1 MKTKNCI
8 LSLVFF
14 TISFM
19 VYSQDGVLDP
29 SFGDNGIVTMDFYSF
44 KDFSFGISQQSSG
57 KIISTGEIQTGNDT
71 SQGSLVRFQTNGSLD
86 ASFGNNGIVLLDLG
100 AYFYNYNTIFSLD
113 NDELIAGGTI
123 GNWGEKDFII
133 SKFMPNGGVD
143 SGYGVNGNKII
154 DFLTEDD
161 VLLQIIQHNGKTLAM
176 GRSKVGLEYFISLA
190 KILSTGELDTDFGID
205 GLLTLD
211 INEGYFNS
219 FSASLQDD
227 NSIILSFTENLNSNN
242 RVNKISK
249 LLENG
254 TIDNTFGNDGVIEIL
269 FSDVNNIQ
277 SIIEVDSNNRILIMV
292 TQSIELDEFSSS
304 ISRYTP
310 TGNLDTSFGTNGFYN
325 FETSFYSQKII
336 VQPNSRILVG
346 GGIPGFESSLFTLKR
361 LFNNGTVDNSL
372 NGNVYGNFENSD
384 FILHD
389 DGKILATGSTYWYDG
404 PEDMVLVRYNND
416 PLSISDNNINNLI
429 VFPNPSKG
437 IFNITHNFIDSEK
450 SYQISDITGKIIQ
463 QANLSGEQTQVDI
476 SQFENGVYLFTSEG
490 NTVRII
496 KN

>member
-1 MKTKNCI
+1 MKTKNGI
-8 LSLVFF
+8 LSFVFF
-14 TISFM
+14 TISFL
-19 VYSQDGVLDP
+19 VFSQDGVLDP
-29 SFGDNGIVTMDFYSF
+29 SFGDNGIVTMDFYNY
-44 KDFSFGISQQSSG
+44 KDYSFGISQQNSG
-57 KIISTGEIQTGNDT
+57 KIISTGQIETENDI

-86 ASFGNNGIVLLDLG
+86 TTFGNDGVVLLDLG
-100 AYFYNYNTIFSLD
+100 TYFYYYNTIFSLD

-133 SKFMPNGGVD
+133 SKFMPNGDVD

-161 VLLQIIQHNGKTLAM
+161 VLLQTIQHNGKTLAM
-176 GRSKVGLEYFISLA
+176 GRSKVGSEYFISLA
-190 KILSTGELDTDFGID
+190 KLLPSGELDTDFGID

-227 NSIILSFTENLNSNN
+227 NSIILSFTEDLNSNN
-242 RVNKISK
+242 RANKIIK

-269 FSDVNNIQ
+269 FSDVNNIR
-277 SIIEVDSNNRILIMV
+277 STIEVDSNNKILFMI
-292 TQSIELDEFSSS
+292 TQDIELDVYSSS
-304 ISRYTP
+304 ISRYTS
-310 TGNLDTSFGTNGFYN
+310 TGNLDTTFGTNGFYN
-325 FETSFYSQKII
+325 FETSFYSRKII
-336 VQPNSRILVG
+336 IQPNSRILIG
-346 GGIPGFESSLFTLKR
+346 GGIPGFESSQFVLKR
-361 LFNNGTVDNSL
+361 LFDNGTIDNSL
-372 NGNVYGNFENSD
+372 NENIYGNFENSD
-384 FILHD
+384 FILQE

-416 PLSISDNNINNLI
+416 PLSISDNNIKNLI

-437 IFNITHNFIDSEK
+437 IFNITHGFIVSETT
-450 SYQISDITGKIIQ
+450 YQILDITGKLIQ
-463 QANLSGEQTQVDI
+463 QGNMSGEQTQLDI

-490 NTVRII
+490 STVRLI

>member
-1 MKTKNCI
+1 MKSKNRI
-8 LSLVFF
+8 LSLLFF
-14 TISFM
+14 TISLIVF
-19 VYSQDGVLDP
+19 SQDGVLDP
-29 SFGDNGIVTMDFYSF
+29 SFGDNGIVMMDFYSF
-44 KDFSFGISQQSSG
+44 RDYSFSISQQSSG
-57 KIISTGEIQTGNDT
+57 KIISAGQIQTENNIA
-71 SQGSLVRFQTNGSLD
+71 QGSLVRFQTNGSLD
-86 ASFGNNGIVLLDLG
+86 TSFGNNGIVLLDLG
-100 AYFYNYNTIFSLD
+100 TYFYYYNTIFSLD

-133 SKFMPNGGVD
+133 SKFMPNGDVD

-161 VLLQIIQHNGKTLAM
+161 FLLQIIQHNGKTLAI
-176 GRSKVGLEYFISLA
+176 GRSKMGSDYFISLA
-190 KILSTGELDTDFGID
+190 KILSSGELDTDFGVNGI
-205 GLLTLD
+205 LTLD

-227 NSIILSFTENLNSNN
+227 NSIILSFTEDLTNN
-242 RVNKISK
+242 DRVNKIIK
-249 LLENG
+249 LFENG
-254 TIDNTFGNDGVIEIL
+254 TIDNTFGNDGIIEI
-269 FSDVNNIQ
+269 FFNNVNNIQ

-361 LFNNGTVDNSL
+361 LFNNGTIDNSL

-384 FILHD
+384 FILQD
-389 DGKILATGSTYWYDG
+389 DGKILATGSSYWYDG
-404 PEDMVLVRYNND
+404 PEDMVLVRYNNN
-416 PLSISDNNINNLI
+416 PLSFSDNNINNLI
-429 VFPNPSKG
+429 VYPNPSKG
-437 IFNITHNFIDSEK
+437 
-450 SYQISDITGKIIQ
+450 
-463 QANLSGEQTQVDI
+463 
-476 SQFENGVYLFTSEG
+476 
-490 NTVRII
+490 
-496 KN
+496 